1 MDFANEKQLGD
12 EEDDSSEG
20 EDLLGEDTP
29 SEETDS
35 HTSHISPESAAPS
48 PAGAIIPPL
57 SAVSLHS
64 PQISQPPPPQS
75 TITPTTTTTTELRA
89 RNPTTSALRAE
100 LLTPA
105 ATSTGI
111 STATTE
117 ALLTHNRTEQESL
130 TSSLLNMA
138 SALKASS
145 QAFSSSLESEKTVLD
160 SATSGLDKNELGLEA
175 AQRRMGLLRR
185 MSEGKGWWGRM
196 VMYAWI
202 ALLMVIA
209 LVIVFVLPK
218 FRF

>member
-1 MDFANEKQLGD
+1 
-12 EEDDSSEG
+12 
-20 EDLLGEDTP
+20 
-29 SEETDS
+29 
-35 HTSHISPESAAPS
+35 
-48 PAGAIIPPL
+48 
-57 SAVSLHS
+57 
-64 PQISQPPPPQS
+64 
-75 TITPTTTTTTELRA
+75 
-89 RNPTTSALRAE
+89 
-100 LLTPA
+100 
-105 ATSTGI
+105 
-111 STATTE
+111 
-117 ALLTHNRTEQESL
+117 
-130 TSSLLNMA
+130 MA

>member
-1 MDFANEKQLGD
+1 
-12 EEDDSSEG
+12 
-20 EDLLGEDTP
+20 
-29 SEETDS
+29 
-35 HTSHISPESAAPS
+35 
-48 PAGAIIPPL
+48 
-57 SAVSLHS
+57 
-64 PQISQPPPPQS
+64 
-75 TITPTTTTTTELRA
+75 
-89 RNPTTSALRAE
+89 
-100 LLTPA
+100 
-105 ATSTGI
+105 
-111 STATTE
+111 
-117 ALLTHNRTEQESL
+117 
-130 TSSLLNMA
+130 MA

-209 LVIVFVLPK
+209 LIIVFVLPK

>member
-1 MDFANEKQLGD
+1 
-12 EEDDSSEG
+12 
-20 EDLLGEDTP
+20 
-29 SEETDS
+29 
-35 HTSHISPESAAPS
+35 
-48 PAGAIIPPL
+48 
-57 SAVSLHS
+57 
-64 PQISQPPPPQS
+64 
-75 TITPTTTTTTELRA
+75 
-89 RNPTTSALRAE
+89 
-100 LLTPA
+100 
-105 ATSTGI
+105 
-111 STATTE
+111 
-117 ALLTHNRTEQESL
+117 
-130 TSSLLNMA
+130 MA

-209 LVIVFVLPK
+209 VIIVFVLPK

>member
-1 MDFANEKQLGD
+1 
-12 EEDDSSEG
+12 
-20 EDLLGEDTP
+20 
-29 SEETDS
+29 
-35 HTSHISPESAAPS
+35 
-48 PAGAIIPPL
+48 
-57 SAVSLHS
+57 
-64 PQISQPPPPQS
+64 
-75 TITPTTTTTTELRA
+75 
-89 RNPTTSALRAE
+89 
-100 LLTPA
+100 
-105 ATSTGI
+105 
-111 STATTE
+111 
-117 ALLTHNRTEQESL
+117 
-130 TSSLLNMA
+130 MA

-218 FRF
+218 FRI